1 MYLALSLIY
10 NYRFD
15 CTILVDTAVHRC
27 SGCGSTGGHHVEITN
42 PPSRRRICQL
52 YADDYKKFEGHFSEY
67 FADMISIEKEPVE
80 VVNECW
86 RSHEGSR
93 LCDGKRTDYP
103 KLVTSLPTML
113 LAVEVA
119 NERVSRQDFEVPL
132 YIWDF
137 PATIFPSTKSS
148 GKNSG
153 LVYDLIGY
161 GLTNLHGDHFTARY
175 ASHDKKTIYTYDGMK
190 NDSFSIKESNATF
203 NSHMVGT
210 NINIPSG
217 FVVYEAFYILR
228 GGLKAQELFYSIH
241 TKALTKR
248 FGLHF
253 SQSNLDSLV
262 SLPPWCTNP
271 RVLFKWLPTIGSG
284 LWESLRRYWLGL
296 LPIAHAHTI

>member
-1 MYLALSLIY
+1 
-10 NYRFD
+10 
-15 CTILVDTAVHRC
+15 
-27 SGCGSTGGHHVEITN
+27 
-42 PPSRRRICQL
+42 
-52 YADDYKKFEGHFSEY
+52 
-67 FADMISIEKEPVE
+67 
-80 VVNECW
+80 
-86 RSHEGSR
+86 
-93 LCDGKRTDYP
+93 
-103 KLVTSLPTML
+103 ML

-190 NDSFSIKESNATF
+190 NDGFSIKESNATF
-203 NSHMVGT
+203 NSHMVGN

-228 GGLKAQELFYSIH
+228 GGLKAQELFYSIR
-241 TKALTKR
+241 TKALTKK

-253 SQSNLDSLV
+253 SQSNLDKLTSVVYKSPGLV
-262 SLPPWCTNP
+262 QMATNDRFWTLGESSTLLARTLTHRSRPYNLDTRGVVRTSKIWRKGRKDKQLMKCRSLPSVIGPTSVRGGHGIRSKVC
-271 RVLFKWLPTIGSG
+271 KLPMID
-284 LWESLRRYWLGL
+284 ESYG
-296 LPIAHAHTI
+296 

>member
-1 MYLALSLIY
+1 
-10 NYRFD
+10 
-15 CTILVDTAVHRC
+15 
-27 SGCGSTGGHHVEITN
+27 
-42 PPSRRRICQL
+42 
-52 YADDYKKFEGHFSEY
+52 
-67 FADMISIEKEPVE
+67 MISIEKEPVD

-161 GLTNLHGDHFTARY
+161 GLTNVHGDHFTARY

-190 NDSFSIKESNATF
+190 NDGFSIKESNATF

-253 SQSNLDSLV
+253 SQSNLDKLTSVVYKSPGLV
-262 SLPPWCTNP
+262 QMATND
-271 RVLFKWLPTIGSG
+271 RFWTLG
-284 LWESLRRYWLGL
+284 ESSTL
-296 LPIAHAHTI
+296 LARTLTHRSRPYNLEYQGCSKDEQDLAQG